1 MDDTIPT
8 QMHASAVIAS
18 HHLRKSAPCQIVQ
31 EALNNHTNGPNPP
44 KYEIM
49 RIVTLKVDRKITPP
63 GGVIQNPGVGLTATN
78 LPPCTNFFYGT
89 GGQIRRS

>member
-49 RIVTLKVDRKITPP
+49 RIVTLKVDRKINPP
-63 GGVIQNPGVGLTATN
+63 QPLGGLSCDQSVTCHFQRV
-78 LPPCTNFFYGT
+78 
-89 GGQIRRS
+89 S